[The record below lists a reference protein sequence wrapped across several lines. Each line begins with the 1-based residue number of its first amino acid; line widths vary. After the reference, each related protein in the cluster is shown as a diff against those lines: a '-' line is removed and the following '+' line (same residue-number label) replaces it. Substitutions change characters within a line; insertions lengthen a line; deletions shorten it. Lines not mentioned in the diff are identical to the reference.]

1 MDLKEKLIILSDAAK
16 YDASCSSSVSRRDDK
31 GYNIAINNISPIY
44 FKDEEKIN
52 LSNCHLLIT
61 TGYLNSLEDI
71 SDVINEV
78 IVRNET
84 LIILVDDCNNE
95 INNNLISYYLKE
107 GIKIFIFNFLDY
119 GSRKTIIK
127 QDIAFLSNSKINSLD
142 YDCITFDDL
151 GIIKNVII
159 KKDEVI
165 FLSNVNVTPLINKLE
180 EDIKSC
186 KSNYERD
193 YIYERIAKLSNGIA
207 TIYVGGNTSTEIQEK
222 MMRIEDAVS
231 ALEVANNGVVPG
243 EGVSFLYI
251 ANMLDDNVYNN
262 MVKIAFAE
270 PFNKIIENTGISS
283 SLIYN
288 NIKNSEFKLIYKI
301 DNGCYED
308 IFETKIVDPYL
319 VVAECIKNAISIA
332 GLLLTTK
339 YMIIND
345 GYIKIDNSIQTI

>member
-1 MDLKEKLIILSDAAK
+1 
-16 YDASCSSSVSRRDDK
+16 
-31 GYNIAINNISPIY
+31 
-44 FKDEEKIN
+44 
-52 LSNCHLLIT
+52 
-61 TGYLNSLEDI
+61 
-71 SDVINEV
+71 
-78 IVRNET
+78 
-84 LIILVDDCNNE
+84 
-95 INNNLISYYLKE
+95 
-107 GIKIFIFNFLDY
+107 
-119 GSRKTIIK
+119 
-127 QDIAFLSNSKINSLD
+127 
-142 YDCITFDDL
+142 
-151 GIIKNVII
+151 
-159 KKDEVI
+159 
-165 FLSNVNVTPLINKLE
+165 
-180 EDIKSC
+180 
-186 KSNYERD
+186 
-193 YIYERIAKLSNGIA
+193 
-207 TIYVGGNTSTEIQEK
+207 

-231 ALEVANNGVVPG
+231 ALEVANKGVVPG

-251 ANMLDDNVYNN
+251 ANMLDDNIYNN

-301 DNGCYED
+301 DNGSYED

>member
-1 MDLKEKLIILSDAAK
+1 M
-16 YDASCSSSVSRRDDK
+16 
-31 GYNIAINNISPIY
+31 
-44 FKDEEKIN
+44 
-52 LSNCHLLIT
+52 LIT

-231 ALEVANNGVVPG
+231 ALEVANKGVVPG

-251 ANMLDDNVYNN
+251 AN
-262 MVKIAFAE
+262 I
-270 PFNKIIENTGISS
+270 
-283 SLIYN
+283 
-288 NIKNSEFKLIYKI
+288 
-301 DNGCYED
+301 
-308 IFETKIVDPYL
+308 
-319 VVAECIKNAISIA
+319 
-332 GLLLTTK
+332 
-339 YMIIND
+339 
-345 GYIKIDNSIQTI
+345 

>member
-1 MDLKEKLIILSDAAK
+1 
-16 YDASCSSSVSRRDDK
+16 
-31 GYNIAINNISPIY
+31 
-44 FKDEEKIN
+44 
-52 LSNCHLLIT
+52 
-61 TGYLNSLEDI
+61 
-71 SDVINEV
+71 
-78 IVRNET
+78 
-84 LIILVDDCNNE
+84 
-95 INNNLISYYLKE
+95 
-107 GIKIFIFNFLDY
+107 
-119 GSRKTIIK
+119 
-127 QDIAFLSNSKINSLD
+127 
-142 YDCITFDDL
+142 
-151 GIIKNVII
+151 
-159 KKDEVI
+159 
-165 FLSNVNVTPLINKLE
+165 
-180 EDIKSC
+180 
-186 KSNYERD
+186 
-193 YIYERIAKLSNGIA
+193 
-207 TIYVGGNTSTEIQEK
+207 

-231 ALEVANNGVVPG
+231 ALEVANNVVVPG

-262 MVKIAFAE
+262 MVKIVFAE

-301 DNGCYED
+301 DNGSYED

>member
-1 MDLKEKLIILSDAAK
+1 M
-16 YDASCSSSVSRRDDK
+16 
-31 GYNIAINNISPIY
+31 
-44 FKDEEKIN
+44 
-52 LSNCHLLIT
+52 
-61 TGYLNSLEDI
+61 
-71 SDVINEV
+71 
-78 IVRNET
+78 
-84 LIILVDDCNNE
+84 
-95 INNNLISYYLKE
+95 
-107 GIKIFIFNFLDY
+107 
-119 GSRKTIIK
+119 
-127 QDIAFLSNSKINSLD
+127 SNSKINSLD

-288 NIKNSEFKLIYKI
+288 NINNSEFKLIYKI
-301 DNGCYED
+301 DNGSYED